1 MEKNDTE
8 IKSKSKIE
16 LAFQKLKVDENDDD
30 NDDYISKGPGEGGRG
45 RILQRFSA
53 SVEEVTDWFKDY
65 HVDTIELWI
74 SGVIET
80 GGITRLV
87 VSAKGEG
94 GLRVVL
100 KPKNQ
105 AP

>member
-8 IKSKSKIE
+8 IKSKNKIE

-30 NDDYISKGPGEGGRG
+30 DDYISKGPGEGGRG
-45 RILQRFSA
+45 GILQRFSA